1 MHSVVVADGASS
13 KIQIIFDFPNL
24 IDKQHGKRAAELT
37 IIVFCRRK
45 RSNGVTLLPY
55 WGLLRLLH
63 HPLKVLYLLVWSQ
76 GRVFSSREQDSRLA
90 DGTTLVTSMLVRP
103 SAKSSILTLIR
114 FPPTCLLSRRV
125 CLVDRGL

>member
-1 MHSVVVADGASS
+1 MVAVSREEKWEPTILRVICLYLGLQSS
-13 KIQIIFDFPNL
+13 YL
-24 IDKQHGKRAAELT
+24 AE
-37 IIVFCRRK
+37 RK
-45 RSNGVTLLPY
+45 RNNGVTLLPY

-90 DGTTLVTSMLVRP
+90 DGTTRVTSMLVRP

-114 FPPTCLLSRRV
+114 FPATCLLSLVRPGGRVWSGGAWRRG
-125 CLVDRGL
+125 RGL